1 MSADAIAL
9 GIYGKLP
16 ARGDFIQRNMPP
28 DCLQAWDDWLQQGVV
43 RSREQLGDHWLRYYL
58 NGPLWR
64 FALSAGCCGQQPVV
78 GVWMPSVDRVGRYFP
93 LTIMSTV
100 APDADLPA
108 LVHGDQAW
116 FEQVEQLLLT
126 ALEDHLDLN
135 AFLAQVQAVG
145 PAPHTSL
152 GVSATGTGQ
161 HWHCVLPEFAALD
174 QLMPQLWPVLLAQLL
189 PNTTLWWTHGSQDI
203 AACVLLCAGLP
214 DSDRFATLL
223 TGDES
228 DTPWTRVEMINQVG

>member
-1 MSADAIAL
+1 MTL

-28 DCLQAWDDWLQQGVV
+28 DCLQAWDDWLQQGLV
-43 RSREQLGDHWLRYYL
+43 RSREQLGADWLRYYL

-64 FALSAGCCGQQPVV
+64 FALSAECCGQQPVT

-93 LTIMSTV
+93 LTVMRPV
-100 APDADLPA
+100 ATDADVLA
-108 LVHGDQAW
+108 LVRGDQAW
-116 FEQVEQLLLT
+116 FEHAEQLLLRG
-126 ALEDHLDLN
+126 LEDHLDFD

-152 GVSATGTGQ
+152 AVSSTGTGQ
-161 HWHCVLPEFAALD
+161 DWHCVVPELAALD
-174 QLMPQLWPVLLAQLL
+174 QAISQLWPLLLARLL
-189 PNTTLWWTHGSQDI
+189 PNPTLWWTHGSQDI

-223 TGDES
+223 TGDSS
-228 DTPWTRVEMINQVG
+228 DHHWTRVEINQVGQAAI